1 MNARALIIDDEID
14 ILDLLEMTLE
24 QMGIRCTKAKN
35 LTDAKH
41 QLAAGDFDLC
51 VTDMRL
57 PDGSGIDLVRYAAAT
72 KPNLPIA
79 VITAYGSMEAAVEAM
94 KAGAFDFVSK
104 PVKLSHLRRLVEAA
118 LQLTRQNDK
127 TLAARDVGKD
137 ALLGS
142 SDDMARVR
150 QLIAKLSRSQ
160 APVFITGESGTGKE
174 LAARLIHDQGPRAA
188 RRFVAVNCGA
198 IPHELMESELFG
210 HRKGSFTGALSD
222 KEGLFHAAD
231 GGTLFL
237 DEIADL
243 PLTLQVKLLRAI
255 QEKAIRPVGS
265 QHEIPVDVRIVSAS
279 HRPLRQL
286 VETGA
291 FREDLFYR
299 VNVIELHMPP
309 LRQRPEDI
317 AIIASHLLARL
328 SGGRDGT
335 RLKLERS
342 ALDALMGYPFPGNVR
357 ELENILHRAVALCE
371 GDTLREEDLLLPRA
385 TSGTAP
391 SSAGVSEVPLESHL
405 EEIER
410 RAILE
415 ALEETHWNRT
425 AAARKLGMTL
435 RSLRYRLSKFGLD

>member
-14 ILDLLEMTLE
+14 ILDLLDMTLD
-24 QMGIRCTKAKN
+24 QMGIRCTKAQN
-35 LTDAKH
+35 LTDAMR
-41 QLAAGDFDLC
+41 QVAEGDFDLC
-51 VTDMRL
+51 LTDMRL
-57 PDGSGIDLVRYAAAT
+57 PDGSGIDLVRYAAT
-72 KPNLPIA
+72 KRPNLPVA
-79 VITAYGSMEAAVEAM
+79 VITAYGSMETAVEAM

-118 LQLTRQNDK
+118 LQLTRQNDELPVPSDLGEN
-127 TLAARDVGKD
+127 T
-137 ALLGS
+137 LLGS
-142 SDDMARVR
+142 SDAMTRVR

-160 APVFITGESGTGKE
+160 APVFVTGESGTGKE
-174 LAARLIHDQGPRAA
+174 LAARLIHDQGPRAP
-188 RRFVAVNCGA
+188 RPFVAVNCGA

-210 HRKGSFTGALSD
+210 HRKGSFTGAQSD
-222 KEGLFHAAD
+222 KEGLFQAAD

-265 QHEIPVDVRIVSAS
+265 QHEIPVDVRIISAS
-279 HRPLRQL
+279 HKPLRQL

-317 AIIASHLLARL
+317 AIIANHLLEEL
-328 SGGRDGT
+328 SIGHDGT
-335 RLKLERS
+335 RLRLERP
-342 ALDALMGYPFPGNVR
+342 ALDAIIGYSFPGNVR

-371 GDTLREEDLLLPRA
+371 GDTLSEEDLLLPSA
-385 TSGTAP
+385 PSGTAP
-391 SSAGVSEVPLESHL
+391 SSAGLSEVPLESHL

-415 ALEETHWNRT
+415 ALEATHWNRT
-425 AAARKLGMTL
+425 AAARRLGMTL
-435 RSLRYRLSKFGLD
+435 RSLRYRMSKFGLD